1 MKLGMALTHLRR
13 QATQKS
19 LPVLARTNTRKPLVG
34 FWEGNMNERLLPG
47 AKALTTRVKF
57 HFAARKAGLQV
68 NFTCNPLIKPDLAS
82 FARTLQ

>member
-1 MKLGMALTHLRR
+1 
-13 QATQKS
+13 
-19 LPVLARTNTRKPLVG
+19 
-34 FWEGNMNERLLPG
+34 MNERLLPG